1 MTNASAE
8 TLRDSRG
15 LRLGTTSRAAAD
27 RADEALW
34 QMMTFADTPRLAL
47 QAAREADPGWAL
59 PPLLDAGFRLG
70 LNQPDD
76 RVAARELL
84 ESAAALASRATARE
98 RAHFEALSKLQ
109 DGRVSAALRV
119 WDDLLLE
126 HPRDALALHWAHQ
139 WDHARGDSASM
150 RLRPARALPE
160 WDDADPLFPC
170 VLGLYAFGLA
180 ECHQVSLAEDLGRR
194 AIALAQEQ
202 RAGAD
207 APARVPWAV
216 HAVTH
221 AMEMQGRFDDGAIWL
236 RQQQAGWTDGT
247 RFASHLWWHLA
258 LFRLEA
264 LDVTGALRLI
274 DTHLSGTTLTH
285 GLQCLDA
292 AALYWR
298 LRVMDVEV
306 DALFKDL
313 LRRWAPERGQAGA
326 NAFTDWHV
334 VLAML
339 GAGERAQA
347 EGWVARCAERVMRAE
362 EGARSNHAVARDLG
376 LPLMR
381 ALLASE
387 RGEHDAAVRGL
398 YLVHESAARLGGS
411 HVRRD
416 LVAQTLMHAA
426 AASKLPHVGRAVLN
440 ERCLAKPVTP
450 LTRHWAGKLNV
461 AIA

>member
-1 MTNASAE
+1 MTSASAE

-15 LRLGTTSRAAAD
+15 LRLGTASRAAAD

-59 PPLLDAGFRLG
+59 PLLLDAGFRLG

-76 RVAARELL
+76 RAAARELL
-84 ESAAALASRATARE
+84 ASAAALASRAHRARA
-98 RAHFEALSKLQ
+98 RAPGGADASCRKAACRRAAHL
-109 DGRVSAALRV
+109 GRPAAGASARRARAALGAPVGSRA
-119 WDDLLLE
+119 
-126 HPRDALALHWAHQ
+126 RRFGQ
-139 WDHARGDSASM
+139 HAAAPG
-150 RLRPARALPE
+150 ARA
-160 WDDADPLFPC
+160 AR
-170 VLGLYAFGLA
+170 VGRRRSA
-180 ECHQVSLAEDLGRR
+180 VSLRARASTRSAWPSATSSALAEDLGRR

-202 RAGAD
+202 RAD

-264 LDVTGALRLI
+264 LDVTGALRLV
-274 DTHLSGTTLTH
+274 DTHLSGAALTH
-285 GLQCLDA
+285 GLQCIDA

-313 LRRWAPERGQAGA
+313 LQRWPPEPEQAGVH
-326 NAFTDWHV
+326 AFTDWHV

-362 EGARSNHAVARDLG
+362 EGGAQQPRRRAR
-376 LPLMR
+376 PR
-381 ALLASE
+381 AC
-387 RGEHDAAVRGL
+387 R
-398 YLVHESAARLGGS
+398 
-411 HVRRD
+411 
-416 LVAQTLMHAA
+416 
-426 AASKLPHVGRAVLN
+426 
-440 ERCLAKPVTP
+440 
-450 LTRHWAGKLNV
+450 
-461 AIA
+461 